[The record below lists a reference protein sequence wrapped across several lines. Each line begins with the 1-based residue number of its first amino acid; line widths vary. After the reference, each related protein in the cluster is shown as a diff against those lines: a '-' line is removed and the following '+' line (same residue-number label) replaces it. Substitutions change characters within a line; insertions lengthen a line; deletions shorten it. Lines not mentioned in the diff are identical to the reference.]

1 VDQTAWGASTCGACG
16 ATLGADAQWCLRCGT
31 RPTGSRRP
39 VPLLL
44 AGTVPA
50 GAARVLASLVV
61 DLALVALLAVPL
73 VLGANDVISETL
85 GTWLAVGTGLLVV
98 VALVVSWASTGRTP
112 GAVVAGLR
120 WVDALTGT
128 APGGLRLRGL
138 RVVGLSG
145 RDPRDP
151 VPAVPLIPLDE
162 VTGLS
167 AQVTAV
173 PSGAPASPAPSQVAP
188 AQAAPSGVAP
198 VPGALPRHGAA
209 STAGAP
215 ADLSHGLPA
224 GLPPRGLPAQG
235 TAPQP
240 PAPFP
245 APTPGP
251 APQPL
256 APGPVAPQPVA
267 ARRAAPTPPP
277 APLDAPPAPPAPAR
291 RIRHRAIVL
300 VAGDERVEV
309 ATTALLGRNPVAA
322 EGEVVAE
329 TVRVMDLTRSVS
341 KTHARLSWDGT
352 RLDVEDLG
360 STNGTSIV
368 TADGSRLVCSPG
380 QPVQAVA
387 GDTLFLGERSYVL
400 DLPVETAP

>member
-1 VDQTAWGASTCGACG
+1 MDQTAWGASTCGACG

-31 RPTGSRRP
+31 RPTGSRRR

-98 VALVVSWASTGRTP
+98 VALVGAWASTGRTP

-138 RVVGLSG
+138 RAVGLSG

-167 AQVTAV
+167 TQVTAV
-173 PSGAPASPAPSQVAP
+173 PSGAPAPTAPS
-188 AQAAPSGVAP
+188 QAAPSGIAP

-209 STAGAP
+209 PTAGAP
-215 ADLSHGLPA
+215 ADLSHGLHPA
-224 GLPPRGLPAQG
+224 LPAQG
-235 TAPQP
+235 LPTQGAAPQP
-240 PAPFP
+240 PVASP
-245 APTPGP
+245 APTSAP
-251 APQPL
+251 APQ
-256 APGPVAPQPVA
+256 PVAPQPVA

-277 APLDAPPAPPAPAR
+277 APLDAPPAPPAPPAPAR

-400 DLPVETAP
+400 DLPMETAP

>member
-1 VDQTAWGASTCGACG
+1 MDQTAWGASTCGACG

-73 VLGANDVISETL
+73 VLGANDVVSETL

-98 VALVVSWASTGRTP
+98 VALLSAWASTGRTP

-138 RVVGLSG
+138 RAVGLSG

-167 AQVTAV
+167 TQVTAV
-173 PSGAPASPAPSQVAP
+173 PSGAPAPAAPS
-188 AQAAPSGVAP
+188 QAAPSGVAP
-198 VPGALPRHGAA
+198 VPGALPRHGAP

-215 ADLSHGLPA
+215 AEPSHGLPP
-224 GLPPRGLPAQG
+224 GLPTQGLPTQG
-235 TAPQP
+235 AAPEP

-245 APTPGP
+245 AP
-251 APQPL
+251 APQPV

-277 APLDAPPAPPAPAR
+277 APLDAPPAPPAPPAPAR

>member
-1 VDQTAWGASTCGACG
+1 MDQTAWGASTCGACG
-16 ATLGADAQWCLRCGT
+16 ATLGADAQWCLRCGA

-50 GAARVLASLVV
+50 GVGRVLAALVV

-98 VALVVSWASTGRTP
+98 AVLLTCWAATGRTP

-128 APGGLRLRGL
+128 APGGLRLRGMRAVAL
-138 RVVGLSG
+138 TG
-145 RDPRDP
+145 RDPRSP

-162 VTGLS
+162 VAGLS

-173 PSGAPASPAPSQVAP
+173 PA
-188 AQAAPSGVAP
+188 AQAAPPGFSAP
-198 VPGALPRHGAA
+198 VQALPTAPAPTAPAPTAPAPPAPAPAPPALPRHG
-209 STAGAP
+209 
-215 ADLSHGLPA
+215 
-224 GLPPRGLPAQG
+224 
-235 TAPQP
+235 
-240 PAPFP
+240 
-245 APTPGP
+245 GP
-251 APQPL
+251 SVG
-256 APGPVAPQPVA
+256 APGPSPVSSQPSYPAAAPAPVPQPVPAAAPQPVA
-267 ARRAAPTPPP
+267 ARRVAPAPPP
-277 APLDAPPAPPAPAR
+277 APDAPPAPPAPPAPAR

-300 VAGDERVEV
+300 VAGDERVEI
-309 ATTALLGRNPVAA
+309 ASTALLGRNPVAG

-341 KTHARLSWDGT
+341 KTHARLSWDGA

-360 STNGTSIV
+360 STNGTSIL
-368 TADGSRLVCSPG
+368 TADGSRLLCSPG

>member
-1 VDQTAWGASTCGACG
+1 MDQAAWGASTFGACG

-39 VPLLL
+39 VALLL

-50 GAARVLASLVV
+50 GVGRVLASIVL

-73 VLGANDVISETL
+73 VLGAADVVSQTL

-98 VALVVSWASTGRTP
+98 AALVACWVSTGRTP
-112 GAVVAGLR
+112 GAAVARLR

-128 APGGLRLRGL
+128 VPGGLRLRGL
-138 RVVGLSG
+138 RAVGLSG

-151 VPAVPLIPLDE
+151 VPPVPLIPLDE

-167 AQVTAV
+167 AKVTVV
-173 PSGAPASPAPSQVAP
+173 PSAPAGPPGRLPPALHPQDVVPQGPVPSPAQPAAP
-188 AQAAPSGVAP
+188 APAPAP
-198 VPGALPRHGAA
+198 V
-209 STAGAP
+209 
-215 ADLSHGLPA
+215 
-224 GLPPRGLPAQG
+224 
-235 TAPQP
+235 
-240 PAPFP
+240 
-245 APTPGP
+245 
-251 APQPL
+251 
-256 APGPVAPQPVA
+256 PVA
-267 ARRAAPTPPP
+267 ARRAAPAP
-277 APLDAPPAPPAPAR
+277 APQPAPFDAPTSPPAPPAPPAPSAAPAPTR
-291 RIRHRAIVL
+291 RVRHRAVVL

-309 ATTALLGRNPVAA
+309 ATTALFGRNPVAV
-322 EGEVVAE
+322 EGEVVAD
-329 TVRVMDLTRSVS
+329 TVRVMDLTRTVS
-341 KTHARLSWDGT
+341 KTHARLSWDGV

-368 TADGSRLVCSPG
+368 RADGNRLVCSPG